1 MEDFQVFWFKNVL
14 TLYKW
19 LYDTHYQVNLRC
31 AQRYEYKFFYC
42 PLLYALINFSYIC
55 YLVYIAFGI
64 FVIHVP
70 YAAHKSYENNNIT
83 SFINNNCPMKLYAF
97 RSIVI
102 NSQNSTYAP
111 QCTGLCQPMHSS
123 SVPMDENY
131 SNQVWS
137 KPLASSFFFLSFF

>member
-1 MEDFQVFWFKNVL
+1 MCLLFINDA
-14 TLYKW
+14 LYN
-19 LYDTHYQVNLRC
+19 THYQVNLRC
-31 AQRYEYKFFYC
+31 AKRYEYNFFFIALYC
-42 PLLYALINFSYIC
+42 MHLSIFLIYVTLSILPLEY
-55 YLVYIAFGI
+55 

-97 RSIVI
+97 RTIVI

-111 QCTGLCQPMHSS
+111 QCTGLCQPMHPS

-131 SNQVWS
+131 SNQV
-137 KPLASSFFFLSFF
+137 

>member
-1 MEDFQVFWFKNVL
+1 MCLLFINDA
-14 TLYKW
+14 
-19 LYDTHYQVNLRC
+19 LYDTHYQVNLHC
-31 AQRYEYKFFYC
+31 AKLQEYIFFYC

-55 YLVYIAFGI
+55 CLVYIDFGI

-97 RSIVI
+97 RTIVI

-111 QCTGLCQPMHSS
+111 QCTGLCQPMHPS

-131 SNQVWS
+131 SNQV
-137 KPLASSFFFLSFF
+137 